1 MEAEDMKL
9 LNNFLHDDQVVALSN
24 KEISKLADKID
35 LIVKQIILQEQ
46 FNKDLQELRKQLD
59 DLEENNK

>member
-24 KEISKLADKID
+24 KAITKLADKID

-59 DLEENNK
+59 SLEESK

>member
-35 LIVKQIILQEQ
+35 LIVKQIMLQEQ

-59 DLEENNK
+59 DLEEKNK

>member
-9 LNNFLHDDQVVALSN
+9 LNNFLHDDKVVALSN
-24 KEISKLADKID
+24 KEVSKLADKVD
-35 LIVKQIILQEQ
+35 LIVRQIILQEQ

-59 DLEENNK
+59 ELEDNK

>member
-9 LNNFLHDDQVVALSN
+9 LNNFLHDDQVVALAN
-24 KEISKLADKID
+24 KDISKLADKID

-59 DLEENNK
+59 NLEEKK

>member
-9 LNNFLHDDQVVALSN
+9 LNNFLHDDQVVALAN
-24 KEISKLADKID
+24 KDISKLADKID

-59 DLEENNK
+59 DLEEKK

>member
-1 MEAEDMKL
+1 METEDMKL
-9 LNNFLHDDQVVALSN
+9 LNNFLHDDQVVALAN
-24 KEISKLADKID
+24 KDISKLADKID

-59 DLEENNK
+59 DLEEKK

>member
-24 KEISKLADKID
+24 KEISKLTDKID
-35 LIVKQIILQEQ
+35 LIVKQIMLQEQ

-59 DLEENNK
+59 DLEEKNK

>member
-9 LNNFLHDDQVVALSN
+9 LNNFLHDDQVVVLSN

-35 LIVKQIILQEQ
+35 LIVKQIMLQEQ

-59 DLEENNK
+59 DLEEKNK

>member
-35 LIVKQIILQEQ
+35 LIVKQIMLQEQ

-59 DLEENNK
+59 NLEEKK